1 MAEIARTTLPPVI
14 AERWLSLL
22 RPAAGLCRAQSRDAI
37 AGTLGGLPML
47 PDSVDWPHWPQWNHP
62 GPLSFIAS
70 IDCAVTGKMQLD
82 ISLPEAGSL
91 LFFYFDG
98 QCGGPGAGVDPGDP
112 ASDPGSRVIYV
123 PPGESVSARPC
134 PEGIEPYGA
143 VDVTAMPIMTFPYPG
158 EPALEAAVGKLAAE
172 EYDFEYYAAFGE
184 RFNEA
189 MRERCRDIPWHWV
202 GGYAEPHHGPVEI
215 PAAESKTGLSLDR
228 AAQDARASGGAASD
242 SYVRV
247 KAAIDAEA
255 VNWTPFLRVEPECEP
270 FTGWTG
276 DGALYWL
283 TRKGQIADGDPA
295 RTAFTCEYRY

>member
-1 MAEIARTTLPPVI
+1 MAVIARSTLPPVI
-14 AERWLSLL
+14 AEQWLSVL
-22 RPAAGLCRAQSRDAI
+22 RPAAGLRRAEPGEAI

-62 GPLSFIAS
+62 GPLAFIAS
-70 IDCAVTGKMQLD
+70 IDCAAIGKIPLD

-112 ASDPGSRVIYV
+112 ASDLGSRVIYV
-123 PPGESVSARPC
+123 PPGEPVSARPC

-143 VDVTAMPIMTFPYPG
+143 VDVAATPIMTWPHPE
-158 EPALEAAVGKLAAE
+158 EPAFEAAEAWG
-172 EYDFEYYAAFGE
+172 FEHYAAFGE
-184 RFNEA
+184 RFRVA
-189 MRERCRDIPWHWV
+189 MRERSRDIPAHWV

-215 PAAESKTGLSLDR
+215 PAAESKTGLSRDR
-228 AAQDARASGGAASD
+228 AAQEAHASGGAGAE

-255 VNWTPFLRVEPECEP
+255 MNWTPLLRVEPECEP

-295 RTAFTCEYRY
+295 RTAFACEYRY